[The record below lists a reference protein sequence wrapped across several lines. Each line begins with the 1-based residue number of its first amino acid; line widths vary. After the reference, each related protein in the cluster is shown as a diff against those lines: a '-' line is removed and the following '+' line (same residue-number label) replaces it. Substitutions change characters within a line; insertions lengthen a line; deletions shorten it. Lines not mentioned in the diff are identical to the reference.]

1 MQEFD
6 MNDPTLELEMPDDY
20 NPEAELGG
28 GIPQPPADGAN
39 RVALFLAEDT
49 ENKDAVRFSKGKV
62 VATFRVRAVKD
73 DGELGAYLK
82 DYYPT
87 SQVFEGQHT
96 SALANLCRLAGK
108 PVTARQAPE
117 YIKHVYSVFSTDEP
131 FVCTAKTQWV
141 KSTPKLD
148 PETGEHMLD
157 SQTGYKMYD
166 EVKGMAKVKAAA
178 VAAVQ
183 QQAAN
188 EGWDSDS
195 LEKGLEYATRNPHLY
210 TDPLTGDEK
219 SVRAEVRYVIGK

>member
-96 SALANLCRLAGK
+96 SALANPCRLAGK

-117 YIKHVYSVFSTDEP
+117 LRNAYQEQYGNYWEAEP
-131 FVCTAKTQWV
+131 GVCRV
-141 KSTPKLD
+141 VD
-148 PETGEHMLD
+148 G
-157 SQTGYKMYD
+157 
-166 EVKGMAKVKAAA
+166 KV
-178 VAAVQ
+178 VLQV
-183 QQAAN
+183 
-188 EGWDSDS
+188 
-195 LEKGLEYATRNPHLY
+195 L
-210 TDPLTGDEK
+210 
-219 SVRAEVRYVIGK
+219 VRRVS